1 MPQDPSPHTRL
12 PWGMMLAALVL
23 PTLTIVAGLA
33 LYGLALI
40 GA

>member
-1 MPQDPSPHTRL
+1 
-12 PWGMMLAALVL
+12 MLAALIL

-40 GA
+40 GD

>member
-12 PWGMMLAALVL
+12 PWGMLAALIL

-40 GA
+40 GD